1 MLSTMGIRYHKTL
14 NTLPVGCYDNF
25 MKSGDYAWLC
35 IFDYENYTPPEIS
48 EDEKKMLIEAWDKMQ
63 LEIPEGILSDEQLYK
78 IEQLTLI
85 NYELSVYAKFKD
97 EIGSHGRAKF
107 IKAQNKLN
115 KLKTEHEKQKQETIE
130 QKKEIS
136 LADQCIF
143 IERVLKC
150 SAIDIFKRPVLQYF
164 TLLKQAIK
172 TNEYENNRKTE

>member
-1 MLSTMGIRYHKTL
+1 MLSMMELRYHKTL

-48 EDEKKMLIEAWDKMQ
+48 EDEKKLLIEAWDKMQ

-85 NYELSVYAKFKD
+85 NYELAIYAKFKD
-97 EIGSHGRAKF
+97 DIGSLGRTKF

-115 KLKTEHEKQKQETIE
+115 KLKSESEKEKQENIE
-130 QKKEIS
+130 QKHEIS
-136 LADQCIF
+136 LADQCVF

-150 SAIDIFKRPVLQYF
+150 SAIDIFKRPVMQYF
-164 TLLKQAIK
+164 ILLKQAIK
-172 TNEYENNRKTE
+172 TNEYERNRQAE

>member
-1 MLSTMGIRYHKTL
+1 MLSTMELRYHKTL

-25 MKSGDYAWLC
+25 MKSGNYAWLC

-48 EDEKKMLIEAWDKMQ
+48 EDEKKLLIEAWEAMQ

-78 IEQLTLI
+78 IELLTLI

-97 EIGSHGRAKF
+97 EIGSSGRAKF

-115 KLKTEHEKQKQETIE
+115 KLKSESEKQE
-130 QKKEIS
+130 QKDENKQIS

-164 TLLKQAIK
+164 ILLKQAIK